1 MRDSYYKEGS
11 WNLSCDWCGE
21 KIKASDARKTWDGFY
36 VCPEHWEPRQPL
48 DFLKG
53 IKDNQNVPF
62 SRPQPPDNFI
72 TQLCTING
80 LSAVPNLAVPG
91 CSIPGR
97 TVILE
102 TTDGL
107 PNPIQWDNG
116 NTIWD
121 NGSTI
126 WDIVY

>member
-62 SRPQPPDNFI
+62 SRPQSPISFI
-72 TQLCTING
+72 PTSSP
-80 LSAVPNLAVPG
+80 SAISGMAVAG
-91 CSIPGR
+91 QAISGVNI
-97 TVILE
+97 I
-102 TTDGL
+102 
-107 PNPIQWDNG
+107 IDNG
-116 NTIWD
+116 N
-121 NGSTI
+121 S
-126 WDIVY
+126 